1 MAAPRERPE
10 RDDKRARI
18 LAAARAEFAASGY
31 HATSIDSIIERADV
45 ARATFYAYFKGK
57 RDVFEAA
64 LEELVAVV
72 YRALPP
78 IAASDGPVGP
88 QVLRNIERVLTAMLD
103 DVDLAR
109 ILIMEGFG
117 PDHESREKVRRFHD
131 QLVRYAEE
139 TLRKGQEIGLVRDGD
154 VRVLAAAILGT
165 VKEVL
170 YQFVSG
176 LRSREELATY
186 PRELLQT
193 MLTGIASPA
202 LRQAL
207 DDDAARA

>member
-1 MAAPRERPE
+1 MT

-18 LAAARAEFAASGY
+18 LAAARAEFASSGY
-31 HATSIDSIIERADV
+31 HATSIDRIIARAEV
-45 ARATFYAYFKGK
+45 ARATFYAHFKGK

-64 LEELVAVV
+64 LDELTALV

-78 IAASDGPVGP
+78 IAPAAGPVAP
-88 QVLRNIERVLTAMLD
+88 QVLRNIERLLHAVLD

-109 ILIMEGFG
+109 LLIMEGFG
-117 PDHESREKVRRFHD
+117 PDHESREKVRRFHA

-139 TLRKGQEIGLVRDGD
+139 TLRKGQDMGIVRDGD
-154 VRVLAAAILGT
+154 VRVLAAFVVGA

-176 LRSREELATY
+176 LRSREQLEAY
-186 PRELLQT
+186 PRELLRT
-193 MLTGIASPA
+193 LLAGVATREA
-202 LRQAL
+202 LAL
-207 DDDAARA
+207 LNDVDARD